1 MSILAIVAAVAAS
14 TAALAYLAIGNAK
27 RRRVFGLPP
36 LERKAWQTWLAI
48 AGVLAPAVFLL
59 YGGGGA
65 GFVVWCGAVSVTGWG
80 LAAMSPAQAAAVGR
94 RVIGGTA
101 ATGRTLRAM
110 IRAARGAGDTDAR
123 LNRLERRIAE
133 LEAALAHQ
141 EPAAK
146 PAAPRRRNGGGTKPD
161 AAQPSGA

>member
-1 MSILAIVAAVAAS
+1 MSILAIVAAVAVS
-14 TAALAYLAIGNAK
+14 TAALAYLALGNAK

-59 YGGGGA
+59 YGDGGA

-80 LAAMSPAQAAAVGR
+80 LAAMSPAQAAAVAH
-94 RVIGGTA
+94 RVIDGTA
-101 ATGRTLRAM
+101 ATGRTLRAV
-110 IRAARGAGDTDAR
+110 IRAAHGTEDTDAR
-123 LNRLERRIAE
+123 LDRLEHRIAA
-133 LEAALAHQ
+133 LEAALEHQ
-141 EPAAK
+141 EPATK

-161 AAQPSGA
+161 ATQPSGA